1 MDWKGAIE
9 AINNEIGTTS
19 RAALDALQK
28 AAASGESVDF
38 LAAQAASAN
47 YTNVMSLQSAL
58 IKMLHDLVAGIVA
71 KI

>member
-1 MDWKGAIE
+1 MDWNGAIE
-9 AINNEIGTTS
+9 AINNEVGKTS
-19 RAALDALQK
+19 RAALEAMQK

-58 IKMLHDLVAGIVA
+58 LKMLHDLSAGIIA